1 MINTNSVIK
10 EGIIVPPQDPPKRHG
25 VTIFIRTALVVVG
38 IIVFFAALLY
48 RGRSSS
54 KEFQSRSTGQQSI
67 TVTPD
72 PCRAFI
78 SADTVSC
85 QIVIVFDYQKTK
97 KETPE
102 LTKAFIEKLLSGLGY
117 DLIVKQVI
125 ISGNSP
131 IQVIISTP
139 YQKEEQM
146 VRLLKQ
152 KYSEYI
158 VSLNRIKLSRIQGE

>member
-1 MINTNSVIK
+1 MINTDSVIK
-10 EGIIVPPQDPPKRHG
+10 EGIIVPPQDPQRKHG
-25 VTIFIRTALVVVG
+25 ITIFIGTAIVAVG
-38 IIVFFAALLY
+38 IIFLLLSFY
-48 RGRSSS
+48 KRRLSP
-54 KEFQSRSTGQQSI
+54 EVFQSRVVEPQSI

-78 SADTVSC
+78 DVDTVSC
-85 QIVIVFDYQKTK
+85 QIVLAFDHQKTK

-117 DLIVKQVI
+117 DLIVKQII

-139 YQKEEQM
+139 YQKEEQV

-158 VSLNRIKLSRIQGE
+158 VSQNRIKLSRIQGE